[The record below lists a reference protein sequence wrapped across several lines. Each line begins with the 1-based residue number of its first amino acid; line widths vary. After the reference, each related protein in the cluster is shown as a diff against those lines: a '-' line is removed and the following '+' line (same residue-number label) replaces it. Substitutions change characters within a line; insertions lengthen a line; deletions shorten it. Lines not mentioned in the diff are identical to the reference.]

1 MNANITEK
9 WESEIVTPLKE
20 LDEVHSFTVART
32 ISEKK
37 CVELHYHSGSAWIEI
52 ETKTAPDTWEGTF
65 REVRW
70 NPRRMN
76 EHKIMSRLENIFE
89 REFCTELLGKAKIR
103 KEYRANE
110 DMSR

>member
-1 MNANITEK
+1 MPANITEN
-9 WESEIVTPLKE
+9 WESEIVTPLKD

-32 ISEKK
+32 ISENE

-76 EHKIMSRLENIFE
+76 EHKIMSRLERKRILHRVAWKSKNSQGIS
-89 REFCTELLGKAKIR
+89 GKRRYVKIT
-103 KEYRANE
+103 N
-110 DMSR
+110 